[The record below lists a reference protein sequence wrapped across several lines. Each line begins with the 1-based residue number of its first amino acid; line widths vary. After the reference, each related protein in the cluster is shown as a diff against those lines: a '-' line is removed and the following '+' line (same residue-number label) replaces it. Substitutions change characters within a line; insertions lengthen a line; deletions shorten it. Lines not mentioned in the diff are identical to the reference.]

1 MPKNYEDLSAANLVS
16 SLGMG
21 AIMELRRG
29 MVRFNGKVILL
40 GMKPIVRECFNL
52 SGLLGLFGVAETLE
66 EALLA

>member
-1 MPKNYEDLSAANLVS
+1 
-16 SLGMG
+16 
-21 AIMELRRG
+21 MELRRG

-40 GMKPIVRECFNL
+40 GMKPIVRECFKL